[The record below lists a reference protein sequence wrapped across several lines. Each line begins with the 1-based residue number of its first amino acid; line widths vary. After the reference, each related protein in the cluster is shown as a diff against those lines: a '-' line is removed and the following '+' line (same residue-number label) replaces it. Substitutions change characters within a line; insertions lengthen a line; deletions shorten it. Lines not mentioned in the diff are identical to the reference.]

1 MQTCTALAPG
11 EILNSSHPEWP
22 LLVGIIYGDT
32 TLSHKLAKRLVCGVK
47 HLPLRLSIKIITDTE
62 AAIEAGA
69 ISDPTL
75 FINGKP
81 FIEGLVAA
89 ETLTAAFKILVKE
102 SL

>member
-11 EILNSSHPEWP
+11 EIL
-22 LLVGIIYGDT
+22 
-32 TLSHKLAKRLVCGVK
+32 
-47 HLPLRLSIKIITDTE
+47 
-62 AAIEAGA
+62 
-69 ISDPTL
+69 
-75 FINGKP
+75 NGKP